1 MDNLALRVFSSIDFT
16 AKSQAQRDSHEER
29 LSIPAH
35 TSGCNTPATKNE
47 GMAELLSSTLRI
59 LGSEAE
65 GFCESIPEFDRNL
78 QAVWV
83 LPGHG

>member
-1 MDNLALRVFSSIDFT
+1 MDNLALRAFSSIDFT

-47 GMAELLSSTLRI
+47 GMAEGLDAPMIAVHGLMPADFRI
-59 LGSEAE
+59 LET
-65 GFCESIPEFDRNL
+65 P
-78 QAVWV
+78 
-83 LPGHG
+83 